1 MGYNYDTI
9 EDLLNEP
16 FKLVADTS
24 KNITLTVSNSNSR
37 YGYYFNNTPNYF
49 YINGGFNYE

>member
-16 FKLVADTS
+16 FKLGEDTS
-24 KNITLTVSNSNSR
+24 KSITRTTYNSGDW
-37 YGYYFNNTPNYF
+37 YGHRFDNTPNYF
-49 YINGGFNYE
+49 YMNGE